1 MSRQIPS
8 LKIFCDFDGTVTKND
23 ILVSALG
30 KFIKDENTFAEVCYE
45 FASNLISSRECT
57 LRELSLVEN
66 FSFEQFNKYLDV
78 EEFDEYFK
86 DFVKYCEE
94 KNYEIILLSEGLDYY
109 INYLMRRES
118 INLKV
123 FCNKLIVKEVQS
135 EDGKTIQYKLS
146 CEFPFEDEHC
156 RYCGVSK
163 RNIIL
168 THTDEYNNEVSV
180 FIGDGVSDFCASNYA
195 DIVFAKKSL
204 ASYCWKHNITYYDY
218 KNFSDVQ
225 NKLEK
230 LLSQGRIKQ
239 RQSARL
245 LRRDVYLGG

>member
-1 MSRQIPS
+1 MSRPTPP

-23 ILVSALG
+23 IWVSALG
-30 KFIKDENTFAEVCYE
+30 KFIKDENAFGEICYE
-45 FASNLISSRECT
+45 FASNFISSRQCT
-57 LRELSLVEN
+57 LKELSLVED
-66 FSFEQFNKYLDV
+66 FSFEQFNKYLDA

-86 DFVKYCEE
+86 EFVKYCEE
-94 KNYEIILLSEGLDYY
+94 KNYKIILLSEGLDYY
-109 INYLMRRES
+109 INYLLKRES
-118 INLKV
+118 LNLKV
-123 FCNKLIVKEVQS
+123 FCNKLVVKEERS
-135 EDGKTIQYKLS
+135 KNGKIKYQLS
-146 CEFPFEDEHC
+146 CEFPYEDEHC
-156 RYCGVSK
+156 SYCGVSK

-218 KNFSDVQ
+218 KNFRDVQ

-230 LLSQGRIKQ
+230 LLSQGKIKQ

>member
-1 MSRQIPS
+1 MSKSTPT

-23 ILVSALG
+23 IWVSALG
-30 KFIKDENTFAEVCYE
+30 KFIKDKDAFDNICYE
-45 FASNLISSRECT
+45 FSANLISSKQCT
-57 LRELSLVEN
+57 LRELSLVED
-66 FSFEQFNKYLDV
+66 FTFEQFDKYLDM

-86 DFVKYCEE
+86 EFINYCEE

-109 INYLMRRES
+109 INYLLKRES

-123 FCNKLIVKEVQS
+123 FCNKLIVKEEIS
-135 EDGKTIQYKLS
+135 NDGKKIQYKLS
-146 CEFPFEDEHC
+146 CEFPYEDEHC
-156 RYCGVSK
+156 SYCGVSK

-204 ASYCWKHNITYYDY
+204 ASYCWKHNITYFDY
-218 KNFSDVQ
+218 KNFRDVQ

-230 LLSQGRIKQ
+230 LLSQGKIKQ